1 MKTTMIKKIAYV
13 LKSVILTPLLL
24 GGAGGGLPLLLRG
37 VGLPLLLGVVG
48 SGLLCSCYHDQHE
61 LQPNQYDGK
70 PVGYLTP
77 LLLWEDQSDANS
89 AIDDIR
95 FTVSGTGGTTVAN
108 RFNNTEAAADWL
120 QQLPVGDY
128 DVLVTVDMDEVHGY
142 VLENAA
148 TRGTTRAGTL
158 STTRASDATVTTRAG
173 DATVTTALP
182 DTRVSLA
189 EPSSSPRQSWYAV
202 THATVREDEITVA
215 EFHLQR
221 LLSEL
226 SVIVSN
232 VPTGAAITAS
242 VERVARDVLLTHRDG
257 LGRYGVP
264 DRDDFLT
271 VTLGALTA
279 AATVPDGS
287 PSGPAAT
294 VPDGFAVGVTRTLM
308 PTAGGQPRCYL
319 TLTVTTPEGTPLTY
333 LADAPRMECGRAYVV
348 ELDYTKLRP
357 YMLLSAFTI
366 NEWTEGWTISGEI
379 INPDK

>member
-1 MKTTMIKKIAYV
+1 MIRKITAFV
-13 LKSVILTPLLL
+13 KGNQTSLPWGGLGWAFCLLL
-24 GGAGGGLPLLLRG
+24 LTA
-37 VGLPLLLGVVG
+37 
-48 SGLLCSCYHDQHE
+48 CYHDQHE

-77 LLLWEDQSDANS
+77 LLLWEDQTDANS

-128 DVLVTVDMDEVHGY
+128 DVLVTVDMDEAHGY

-158 STTRASDATVTTRAG
+158 STTRADE
-173 DATVTTALP
+173 ATVTTALP

-189 EPSSSPRQSWYAV
+189 EPSSSPAQAWYAM
-202 THATVREDEITVA
+202 THATVKEDEITVA
-215 EFHLQR
+215 EFRLQR
-221 LLSEL
+221 LLSEI

-242 VERVARDVLLTHRDG
+242 VERVASDVLLTHRDG
-257 LGRYGVP
+257 QGRYGVA
-264 DRDDFLT
+264 DREDFLT

-279 AATVPDGS
+279 DATVPDGS
-287 PSGPAAT
+287 PVGTAAST
-294 VPDGFAVGVTRTLM
+294 VSDGSTVGTATLRHDDHTLM

-319 TLTVTTPEGTPLTY
+319 TLAVTTPEGTRLSY
-333 LADAPRMECGRAYVV
+333 LADAPRMECGKAYVV

-366 NEWTEGWTISGEI
+366 NDWTEGWTISGEI

>member
-1 MKTTMIKKIAYV
+1 MKTTMIKKIAYI
-13 LKSVILTPLLL
+13 LKSVILTPLLW
-24 GGAGGGLPLLLRG
+24 GGAGGGLL
-37 VGLPLLLGVVG
+37 V
-48 SGLLCSCYHDQHE
+48 SCYHDQHE

-89 AIDDIR
+89 TIDDIR

-128 DVLVTVDMDEVHGY
+128 DVLVTVDMDEAHGY

-158 STTRASDATVTTRAG
+158 STTRAG

-182 DTRVSLA
+182 DTRVSLTD
-189 EPSSSPRQSWYAV
+189 PSSSPRQSWYAV

-215 EFHLQR
+215 EFRLQR

-226 SVIVSN
+226 TVIVSN

-242 VERVARDVLLTHRDG
+242 VECVARDVLLTHRDG

-264 DRDDFLT
+264 SSDGYLT

-294 VPDGFAVGVTRTLM
+294 VPDGFAVGATHTLM

-333 LADAPRMECGRAYVV
+333 MADAPRMECGRAYVV

-366 NEWTEGWTISGEI
+366 NEWTDGWTISGEI

>member
-1 MKTTMIKKIAYV
+1 MTKKIFPFLAAAAMM
-13 LKSVILTPLLL
+13 LLT
-24 GGAGGGLPLLLRG
+24 A
-37 VGLPLLLGVVG
+37 
-48 SGLLCSCYHDQHE
+48 CYHDQHE
-61 LQPNQYDGK
+61 EMPSEYGDQ

-77 LLLWEDQSDANS
+77 LLLWEDQADAGA

-128 DVLVTVDMDEVHGY
+128 DVLVTVDMDEAHGY

-148 TRGTTRAGTL
+148 TRGTTRA
-158 STTRASDATVTTRAG
+158 DE
-173 DATVTTALP
+173 ATVTTALP

-242 VERVARDVLLTHRDG
+242 VERVAHDVLLTHRDG
-257 LGRYGVP
+257 QGRYGVA
-264 DRDDFLT
+264 DREDFLT
-271 VTLGALTA
+271 VSLGALA
-279 AATVPDGS
+279 ADPANAATLRHD
-287 PSGPAAT
+287 
-294 VPDGFAVGVTRTLM
+294 DHTLM
-308 PTAGGQPRCYL
+308 PTADGQERCYL
-319 TLTVTTPEGTPLTY
+319 TLTVTTPDGTPLTY
-333 LADAPRMECGRAYVV
+333 LADAPRMECGKAYVV

-366 NEWTEGWTISGEI
+366 NDWTEGWTISGEI

>member
-1 MKTTMIKKIAYV
+1 MMKKIFPLMAAAAMM
-13 LKSVILTPLLL
+13 LLT
-24 GGAGGGLPLLLRG
+24 A
-37 VGLPLLLGVVG
+37 
-48 SGLLCSCYHDQHE
+48 CYHDQHE

-77 LLLWEDQSDANS
+77 QLLWEDQADAGA

-128 DVLVTVDMDEVHGY
+128 DVLVTVDMDEAHGY

-148 TRGTTRAGTL
+148 TRATTRADE
-158 STTRASDATVTTRAG
+158 AFH
-173 DATVTTALP
+173 TALP

-189 EPSSSPRQSWYAV
+189 EPSSSPAQAWYAV
-202 THATVREDEITVA
+202 THATVKEDEITVA

-226 SVIVSN
+226 SVIVHN

-242 VERVARDVLLTHRDG
+242 VERVASDVLLTHRDG
-257 LGRYGVP
+257 QGRYGVA
-264 DRDDFLT
+264 DREDFLT
-271 VTLGALTA
+271 VSLGALA
-279 AATVPDGS
+279 ADPADAATLRHD
-287 PSGPAAT
+287 
-294 VPDGFAVGVTRTLM
+294 DHTLM
-308 PTAGGQPRCYL
+308 PTAGGQERCYL
-319 TLTVTTPEGTPLTY
+319 SLSVTTPEGTQLTY
-333 LADAPRMECGRAYVV
+333 LADAPRMECGKTYVV

-366 NEWTEGWTISGEI
+366 NDWTEGWTISGEI